1 MATETDT
8 QIASAG
14 SKRAQLNKEK
24 REDKNKS
31 RVPEG
36 QMAGGGANLAFD
48 NGLRSEDKQGSNSS
62 KAGKTKG
69 VGANSAGEE
78 MNFRQVMAQE
88 KKRQKT
94 KASKK
99 SKKSAS
105 YQGSKQ
111 ALMMSWRALIP
122 SWFLSIFAIDALA
135 FLNLVLPKHF
145 SSLGEEWESP
155 MTAVTGQK
163 KGMGL
168 KSSVMKTVEPWIVV
182 LINLLVLVVIAII
195 IMALMILIAIT
206 NPWILGWGAFAELW
220 DMIKGG
226 F

>member
-1 MATETDT
+1 MIRNIITAFLLGIFITPVFAAEPNWSEEGKPTDEQKAAHKAAMNT
-8 QIASAG
+8 KQDG
-14 SKRAQLNKEK
+14 S
-24 REDKNKS
+24 DK
-31 RVPEG
+31 
-36 QMAGGGANLAFD
+36 
-48 NGLRSEDKQGSNSS
+48 
-62 KAGKTKG
+62 
-69 VGANSAGEE
+69 
-78 MNFRQVMAQE
+78 
-88 KKRQKT
+88 
-94 KASKK
+94 SKK

-182 LINLLVLVVIAII
+182 LINLFVMVIIAII
-195 IMALMILIAIT
+195 IMALMIMIALT
-206 NPWILGWGAFAELW
+206 NPWILGWVVFSELW
-220 DMIKGG
+220 DLIKSA